1 MAIET
6 APLRTE
12 PFELNMGP
20 QHPSTH
26 GVFRMILTMDGE
38 KVVDARPEIGFLH
51 RSMEK
56 MAENRQYIQFLPM
69 TDRIDYLSSAFCGVA
84 HCEAVER
91 LMGLEVPPRA
101 KYLRTLF
108 MEINR
113 IASHLI
119 FWGIF
124 GLDLGAVTA
133 FLYGFRE
140 RELCMDLLEMISGQ
154 RMTFNYIRFGGV
166 AADLPKEFDKY
177 VRDFL
182 KVFPEKVTDYERLL
196 NENEIFKVRTKGV
209 GQTTAARAVN
219 YGWTGPNLRSCG
231 VDFDL
236 RRDLPY
242 EAYGD
247 LGYQPVVLANGDC
260 YDRFLARVLEMRASC
275 ELIRKCVDGLPE
287 GPIQL
292 EKVSKYPKVPAGE
305 VYVRVESPR
314 GEYGLHLISDGGTKP
329 YRYKLRTPSF
339 ANLQM
344 IRELV
349 RGVYFADI
357 VPIFGSLDVILP
369 DVDR

>member
-1 MAIET
+1 MPTET
-6 APLRTE
+6 TLHTE
-12 PFELNMGP
+12 TFEVNLGP

-26 GVFRMILTMDGE
+26 GVFRMVLTMDGE
-38 KVVDARPEIGFLH
+38 RVLDAEPHIGFLH

-69 TDRIDYLSSAFCGVA
+69 ADRIDYLSSAFCGVA
-84 HCEAVER
+84 HVQAVER

-101 KYLRTLF
+101 KYLRTMF
-108 MEINR
+108 MELNR

-140 RELCMDLLEMISGQ
+140 RELVMDLLEMVSGQ
-154 RMTFNYIRFGGV
+154 RMTFNYTRFGGV
-166 AADLPKEFDKY
+166 SADLPAEFLPRVEK
-177 VRDFL
+177 FL
-182 KVFPEKVTDYERLL
+182 KVFPTKVTDYEWLL
-196 NENEIFKVRTKGV
+196 NENEIFKARTKGIGKV
-209 GQTTAARAVN
+209 SAARAVA
-219 YGWTGPNLRSCG
+219 YGWTGPNLRACG
-231 VDFDL
+231 VDYDL
-236 RRDLPY
+236 RRNDPY

-247 LGYQPVVLANGDC
+247 LAFKPVVLANGDC

-275 ELIRKCVDGLPE
+275 ELVKKCLEGLPE
-287 GPIQL
+287 GPVQT
-292 EKVSKYPKVPAGE
+292 EKVSKFPKVPAGE

-314 GEYGLHLISDGGTKP
+314 GEYGLYLVSDGSGKP

-339 ANLQM
+339 ANLSM

-349 RGVYFADI
+349 RGVYLADV